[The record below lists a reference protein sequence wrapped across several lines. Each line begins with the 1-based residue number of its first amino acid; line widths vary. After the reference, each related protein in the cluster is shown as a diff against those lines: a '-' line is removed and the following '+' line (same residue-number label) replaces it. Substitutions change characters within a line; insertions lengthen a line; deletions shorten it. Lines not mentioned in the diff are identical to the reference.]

1 MDADIFSIFNFQLLI
16 FNYSMNIPENL
27 KYLPTHEWVLVEG
40 SKAKVGISDYAQHA
54 LGDVVYI
61 SLPEVG
67 DEVTADESFADVES
81 VKAASEVFSPV
92 TGTVT
97 AINDALD
104 SDAGLLNQ
112 DPYAN
117 WIIEVEFTELSDK
130 LVGAEE
136 YSKLL
141 ENV

>member
-1 MDADIFSIFNFQLLI
+1 
-16 FNYSMNIPENL
+16 MNIPENL
-27 KYLPTHEWVLVEG
+27 KYLPSHEWVLIEG

-67 DEVTADESFADVES
+67 DDVTADESFADVES

-136 YSKLL
+136 YEKLL
-141 ENV
+141 ENA

>member
-1 MDADIFSIFNFQLLI
+1 
-16 FNYSMNIPENL
+16 MNIPENL

-130 LVGAEE
+130 LVDAAE
-136 YSKLL
+136 YSKLI
-141 ENV
+141 ES

>member
-1 MDADIFSIFNFQLLI
+1 
-16 FNYSMNIPENL
+16 MNIPENL

-117 WIIEVEFTELSDK
+117 WIIEVELTELSDK
-130 LVGAEE
+130 LVDAAEYE
-136 YSKLL
+136 KLL
-141 ENV
+141 ENA

>member
-1 MDADIFSIFNFQLLI
+1 MKVLESLQ
-16 FNYSMNIPENL
+16 
-27 KYLPTHEWVLVEG
+27 YLPSHEWVLVEG
-40 SKAKVGISDYAQHA
+40 NKAKVGISDFAQHA

-97 AINDALD
+97 AVNDALD
-104 SDAGLLNQ
+104 ADAGLLNQ
-112 DPYAN
+112 DPYEN
-117 WIIEVEFTELSDK
+117 WIMEVEFTALSENLVDAVEYTK
-130 LVGAEE
+130 LCKE
-136 YSKLL
+136 
-141 ENV
+141 

>member
-1 MDADIFSIFNFQLLI
+1 M
-16 FNYSMNIPENL
+16 
-27 KYLPTHEWVLVEG
+27 VEG
-40 SKAKVGISDYAQHA
+40 NKAKVGISDYAQHA

-67 DEVTADESFADVES
+67 DDVTADESFADVES

-97 AINDALD
+97 AINEELDA
-104 SDAGLLNQ
+104 DAGLLNQ

-117 WIIEVEFTELSDK
+117 WIMEVEFTALSDK
-130 LVGAEE
+130 LISAAEYE
-136 YSKLL
+136 KLL
-141 ENV
+141 

>member
-1 MDADIFSIFNFQLLI
+1 MNF
-16 FNYSMNIPENL
+16 PKEL
-27 KYLPTHEWVLVEG
+27 KYLPSHEWVKIEG
-40 SKAKVGISDYAQHA
+40 NKAKVGISDHAQHA

-97 AINDALD
+97 AINEALD

-117 WIIEVEFTELSDK
+117 WIIEVEFTALSSELIDAAAYEA
-130 LVGAEE
+130 LCAAE
-136 YSKLL
+136 
-141 ENV
+141 

>member
-1 MDADIFSIFNFQLLI
+1 MMKVLEKLQ
-16 FNYSMNIPENL
+16 
-27 KYLPTHEWVLVEG
+27 YLPSHEWVLVEG
-40 SKAKVGISDYAQHA
+40 NKAKVGISDYAQHA

-92 TGTVT
+92 SGTVT
-97 AINDALD
+97 AVNDALD

-112 DPYAN
+112 DPYEN
-117 WIIEVEFTELSDK
+117 WIIEVEFTALSENLVDAAEYTK
-130 LVGAEE
+130 LC
-136 YSKLL
+136 
-141 ENV
+141 N

>member
-1 MDADIFSIFNFQLLI
+1 MNFPKDL
-16 FNYSMNIPENL
+16 N
-27 KYLPTHEWVLVEG
+27 YLPSHEWVKIDG
-40 SKAKVGISDYAQHA
+40 NKAKVGISDHAQHA

-92 TGTVT
+92 TGRVI
-97 AINDALD
+97 AVNDALD
-104 SDAGLLNQ
+104 SDAGLLNK

-117 WIIEVEFTELSDK
+117 WIIEVEFTALSSELVDADAYK
-130 LVGAEE
+130 AIC
-136 YSKLL
+136 
-141 ENV
+141 ENE

>member
-1 MDADIFSIFNFQLLI
+1 MKVLEKLQ
-16 FNYSMNIPENL
+16 
-27 KYLPTHEWVLVEG
+27 YLPSHEWVKIDG

-97 AINDALD
+97 AVNDALD

-112 DPYAN
+112 DPYGN
-117 WIIEVEFTELSDK
+117 WIIEVEFTALSPELVDAAEYTK
-130 LVGAEE
+130 LCNE
-136 YSKLL
+136 
-141 ENV
+141 

>member
-1 MDADIFSIFNFQLLI
+1 
-16 FNYSMNIPENL
+16 MNIPENL
-27 KYLPTHEWVLVEG
+27 KYLPSHEWVLIEG

-67 DEVTADESFADVES
+67 DDVTADESFADVES

-104 SDAGLLNQ
+104 ADAGLLNQ

-130 LVGAEE
+130 LVDAAE
-136 YSKLL
+136 YAKLI
-141 ENV
+141 ENA

>member
-1 MDADIFSIFNFQLLI
+1 
-16 FNYSMNIPENL
+16 MNIPENL

-136 YSKLL
+136 YAKLL
-141 ENV
+141 ENA

>member
-1 MDADIFSIFNFQLLI
+1 
-16 FNYSMNIPENL
+16 MNIPENL
-27 KYLPTHEWVLVEG
+27 KYLPSHEWVLIEG

-67 DEVTADESFADVES
+67 DDVTADESFADVES

-130 LVGAEE
+130 LVDAAEYE
-136 YSKLL
+136 KLL
-141 ENV
+141 ENA

>member
-1 MDADIFSIFNFQLLI
+1 
-16 FNYSMNIPENL
+16 MNIPENL
-27 KYLPTHEWVLVEG
+27 KYLPSHEWVLVEG

-67 DEVTADESFADVES
+67 DDVTADESFADVES

-104 SDAGLLNQ
+104 ADAGLLNQ

-130 LVGAEE
+130 LVDAAE
-136 YSKLL
+136 YSKLI
-141 ENV
+141 ES

>member
-1 MDADIFSIFNFQLLI
+1 
-16 FNYSMNIPENL
+16 MNIPENL
-27 KYLPTHEWVLVEG
+27 KYLPTHEWVLIEG

-67 DEVTADESFADVES
+67 DDVTADESFADVES

-104 SDAGLLNQ
+104 ADAGLLNQ
-112 DPYAN
+112 DPYEN

-130 LVGAEE
+130 LVDAAEYE
-136 YSKLL
+136 KLL
-141 ENV
+141 ENA

>member
-1 MDADIFSIFNFQLLI
+1 
-16 FNYSMNIPENL
+16 MNIPENL

-130 LVGAEE
+130 LVDAAEYE
-136 YSKLL
+136 KLL
-141 ENV
+141 ENA

>member
-1 MDADIFSIFNFQLLI
+1 
-16 FNYSMNIPENL
+16 MNIPENL
-27 KYLPTHEWVLVEG
+27 KYLPSHEWVLIEG

-67 DEVTADESFADVES
+67 DDVTADESFADVES

>member
-1 MDADIFSIFNFQLLI
+1 M
-16 FNYSMNIPENL
+16 
-27 KYLPTHEWVLVEG
+27 LVEG

-136 YSKLL
+136 YAKLL
-141 ENV
+141 ENA

>member
-1 MDADIFSIFNFQLLI
+1 
-16 FNYSMNIPENL
+16 MNIPENL
-27 KYLPTHEWVLVEG
+27 KDLPTHEWVLVEG

-67 DEVTADESFADVES
+67 DDVTADESFADVES

-130 LVGAEE
+130 LVDAAEYE
-136 YSKLL
+136 KLL
-141 ENV
+141 ENA

>member
-1 MDADIFSIFNFQLLI
+1 
-16 FNYSMNIPENL
+16 MNIPENL
-27 KYLPTHEWVLVEG
+27 KYLPSHEWVLVEG

-67 DEVTADESFADVES
+67 DDVTADESFADVES

-104 SDAGLLNQ
+104 ADAGLLNQ

-130 LVGAEE
+130 LVDAAE
-136 YSKLL
+136 YSKLI
-141 ENV
+141 ENA

>member
-1 MDADIFSIFNFQLLI
+1 
-16 FNYSMNIPENL
+16 MNIPENL

-67 DEVTADESFADVES
+67 DDVTADESFADVES

-136 YSKLL
+136 YAKLL
-141 ENV
+141 ENA

>member
-1 MDADIFSIFNFQLLI
+1 MKVLEKLQ
-16 FNYSMNIPENL
+16 
-27 KYLPTHEWVLVEG
+27 YLPSHEWVLVEG
-40 SKAKVGISDYAQHA
+40 NKAKVGISDFAQHA

-97 AINDALD
+97 AVNDALD

-117 WIIEVEFTELSDK
+117 WIIEVEFTALSEN
-130 LVGAEE
+130 LVDAEA
-136 YSKLL
+136 YQALCK
-141 ENV
+141 

>member
-1 MDADIFSIFNFQLLI
+1 
-16 FNYSMNIPENL
+16 MNIPENL
-27 KYLPTHEWVLVEG
+27 KYLPSHEWVLVEG

-67 DEVTADESFADVES
+67 DDVTADESFADVES

-104 SDAGLLNQ
+104 ADAGLLNQ

-130 LVGAEE
+130 LVDAAEYE
-136 YSKLL
+136 KLL
-141 ENV
+141 ENA

>member
-1 MDADIFSIFNFQLLI
+1 
-16 FNYSMNIPENL
+16 MNIPENL

-130 LVGAEE
+130 LVDAAEYE
-136 YSKLL
+136 KLL

>member
-1 MDADIFSIFNFQLLI
+1 MKILEKLQ
-16 FNYSMNIPENL
+16 
-27 KYLPTHEWVLVEG
+27 YLPSHEWVLVEG
-40 SKAKVGISDYAQHA
+40 NKAKVGISDYAQHA

-97 AINDALD
+97 AVNDALD

-117 WIIEVEFTELSDK
+117 WIMEVEFTALSENLVDAAEYEK
-130 LVGAEE
+130 LC
-136 YSKLL
+136 K
-141 ENV
+141 

>member
-1 MDADIFSIFNFQLLI
+1 
-16 FNYSMNIPENL
+16 MNIPENL
-27 KYLPTHEWVLVEG
+27 KYLPSHEWVLIEG

-67 DEVTADESFADVES
+67 DDVTADESFADVES

-104 SDAGLLNQ
+104 ADAGLLNQ
-112 DPYAN
+112 DSYAN

-130 LVGAEE
+130 LVDAAE

-141 ENV
+141 EK

>member
-1 MDADIFSIFNFQLLI
+1 
-16 FNYSMNIPENL
+16 MNIPENL

-67 DEVTADESFADVES
+67 DDVTADESFADVES

-104 SDAGLLNQ
+104 ADAGLLNQ
-112 DPYAN
+112 DPYEN

-130 LVGAEE
+130 LVDAAEYE
-136 YSKLL
+136 KLL
-141 ENV
+141 ENA

>member
-130 LVGAEE
+130 LVDAAEYE
-136 YSKLL
+136 KLL

>member
-1 MDADIFSIFNFQLLI
+1 
-16 FNYSMNIPENL
+16 MNIPENL

-54 LGDVVYI
+54 LGDVVCI

-67 DEVTADESFADVES
+67 DDVTADESFADVES

-136 YSKLL
+136 YAKLL
-141 ENV
+141 ENA

>member
-1 MDADIFSIFNFQLLI
+1 
-16 FNYSMNIPENL
+16 MNIPENL

-67 DEVTADESFADVES
+67 DDVTADESFADVES

-136 YSKLL
+136 YAKLI
-141 ENV
+141 ENA

>member
-1 MDADIFSIFNFQLLI
+1 
-16 FNYSMNIPENL
+16 MNIPENL
-27 KYLPTHEWVLVEG
+27 KYLPSHEWVLVEG

-67 DEVTADESFADVES
+67 DDVTADESFADVES

-130 LVGAEE
+130 LVDAAEYE
-136 YSKLL
+136 KLL
-141 ENV
+141 ENA

>member
-1 MDADIFSIFNFQLLI
+1 
-16 FNYSMNIPENL
+16 MNIPENL

-67 DEVTADESFADVES
+67 DDVTADESFADVES

-117 WIIEVEFTELSDK
+117 WIIEVELTELSDK
-130 LVGAEE
+130 LVDAAEYE
-136 YSKLL
+136 KLL
-141 ENV
+141 ENA

>member
-1 MDADIFSIFNFQLLI
+1 
-16 FNYSMNIPENL
+16 MNIPENL
-27 KYLPTHEWVLVEG
+27 KYLPTHEWVLIEG

-67 DEVTADESFADVES
+67 DDVTADESFADVES

-130 LVGAEE
+130 LVDAAEYE
-136 YSKLL
+136 KLL
-141 ENV
+141 ENA

>member
-1 MDADIFSIFNFQLLI
+1 
-16 FNYSMNIPENL
+16 MNIPENL
-27 KYLPTHEWVLVEG
+27 KYLPSHEWVLIEG
-40 SKAKVGISDYAQHA
+40 SRAKVGISDYAQHA

-67 DEVTADESFADVES
+67 DDVTADESFADVES

-136 YSKLL
+136 YAKLI
-141 ENV
+141 ENA

>member
-1 MDADIFSIFNFQLLI
+1 
-16 FNYSMNIPENL
+16 MNIPENL
-27 KYLPTHEWVLVEG
+27 KYLPSHEWVLIEG

-67 DEVTADESFADVES
+67 DDVTADESFADVES

-136 YSKLL
+136 YAKLI
-141 ENV
+141 ENA

>member
-1 MDADIFSIFNFQLLI
+1 
-16 FNYSMNIPENL
+16 MNIPENL
-27 KYLPTHEWVLVEG
+27 KYLPSHEWVLIEG

-67 DEVTADESFADVES
+67 DDVTADESFADVES

-97 AINDALD
+97 AINEALD
-104 SDAGLLNQ
+104 ADAGILNQ

-130 LVGAEE
+130 LVNAAE
-136 YSKLL
+136 YAKLI
-141 ENV
+141 ENA

>member
-1 MDADIFSIFNFQLLI
+1 
-16 FNYSMNIPENL
+16 MNIPENL
-27 KYLPTHEWVLVEG
+27 KYLPSHEWVLIEG

-67 DEVTADESFADVES
+67 DDVTADESFADVES

-104 SDAGLLNQ
+104 ADAGLLNQ
-112 DPYAN
+112 DPYEN

-130 LVGAEE
+130 LVDAAEYE
-136 YSKLL
+136 KLL
-141 ENV
+141 ENA

>member
-1 MDADIFSIFNFQLLI
+1 
-16 FNYSMNIPENL
+16 MNIPENL
-27 KYLPTHEWVLVEG
+27 KYLPSQEWVLIEG
-40 SKAKVGISDYAQHA
+40 NKAKVGISDYAQHA

-67 DEVTADESFADVES
+67 DDVTADESFADVES

-104 SDAGLLNQ
+104 ADAGLLNQ

-130 LVGAEE
+130 LVDAAEYE
-136 YSKLL
+136 KLL
-141 ENV
+141 ENA

>member
-1 MDADIFSIFNFQLLI
+1 
-16 FNYSMNIPENL
+16 MNIPENL

-40 SKAKVGISDYAQHA
+40 NKAKVGISDFAQHE

-92 TGTVT
+92 SGTVT
-97 AINDALD
+97 AVNDALD
-104 SDAGLLNQ
+104 ADAGLLNQ
-112 DPYAN
+112 DPYSN
-117 WIIEVEFTELSDK
+117 WIMEVEFTELSDK
-130 LVGAEE
+130 LVDAAE
-136 YSKLL
+136 YSKLI
-141 ENV
+141 ES